1 MLGGQ
6 LLPEVYWKKLLEQF
20 MGVNS
25 IMVYGCQVLLYESQ
39 KYKGLKGFVFSLLP
53 NLGNKRVFLGQG
65 NACDTNIQKEGCDNI
80 E

>member
-1 MLGGQ
+1 
-6 LLPEVYWKKLLEQF
+6 

-25 IMVYGCQVLLYESQ
+25 IMVYGCHVDVLLYESQ

-80 E
+80 ECDFQLP